1 MPSTV
6 QHFRGAGEPG
16 TLITRSSIERGMA
29 SAPAAWH
36 TSSMPAHEETTEL
49 DASDTARPKPRVSYG
64 EIRDRGLAFIADIV
78 KWIALLFAIVLIIYI
93 VLYAA
98 GANPGNGI
106 YRFIHSWA
114 DTVSFGFKNLFTLSK
129 AKLDVLANYGC
140 ATVFWIL
147 VSGIVPMVIRRFGSR
162 RIRA

>member
-1 MPSTV
+1 
-6 QHFRGAGEPG
+6 
-16 TLITRSSIERGMA
+16 MA
-29 SAPAAWH
+29 RDHAAWH
-36 TSSMPAHEETTEL
+36 TAAMPTHDETTEL
-49 DASDTARPKPRVSYG
+49 DTTYAQPPRRRVNMG
-64 EIRDRGLAFIADIV
+64 EIRDRGLSFVADIV

-93 VLYAA
+93 ILYAA

-106 YRFIHSWA
+106 YRFVHAWA
-114 DTVSFGFKNLFTLSK
+114 DDVSFGFKDLFTLSRDK
-129 AKLDVLANYGC
+129 VNVLVNYGC

>member
-1 MPSTV
+1 
-6 QHFRGAGEPG
+6 
-16 TLITRSSIERGMA
+16 MA
-29 SAPAAWH
+29 ISRTAWH
-36 TSSMPAHEETTEL
+36 TAPMPAHGETTQL
-49 DASDTARPKPRVSYG
+49 DTTSAEPPRRRVNMG
-64 EIRDRGLAFIADIV
+64 EIRDRGLSFIADII

-93 VLYAA
+93 ILYAA

-114 DTVSFGFKNLFTLSK
+114 DTVSFGFKDLFTLSRDK
-129 AKLDVLANYGC
+129 VDVLVNYGC

-147 VSGIVPMVIRRFGSR
+147 VSGIIPMVIRRFGSR